1 MSKKRKIQQLKCII
15 TDYVASMIAWAAFFF
30 LRKSTEID
38 ANTNLFSTVVNDHTF
53 WTGVLLIPLFWIV
66 IYILVDDYRK
76 PFRKSRIQEI
86 GKSTIVVLIGSVILF
101 FLVILDDNVVDYR
114 GYYKYFFQLF
124 MCQFVMTITSR
135 LIVTSIT
142 LKRIR
147 EKKEG
152 FKTLMV
158 GSNGNAINTYREL
171 NKKNNLSGNLFV
183 GFVNVGEYEH
193 YSLDKELA
201 HLGDYNDIPKLIKEY
216 DIEEVIIAI
225 EQSEMSIV
233 QSIIAILEDADV
245 IIKIKPLVQ
254 DILLGAVKT
263 SGIFNVP
270 MIEITPTPMPIWQ
283 QVIKRFID
291 ILISMLA
298 IIIGL
303 PVYIFAAICVH
314 KSSPGPIFYSQ
325 ERIGIH
331 GKPFKMLKFRSMYV
345 DAENNGPQLSSK
357 DDPRITPWGKIMRKY
372 RIDELPQFFTVII
385 GKMSLVGPRPERQYY
400 IDQITQ
406 RAPYYRLLLRIKPGI
421 TSWGQVKYGY
431 AENVDE
437 MIERLPYDLL
447 YIENMSLA
455 MDLKILIYTV
465 KIVFEG
471 RGE

>member
-1 MSKKRKIQQLKCII
+1 MSKKRKIQQLKCIT

-53 WTGVLLIPLFWIV
+53 WIGVLLIPLFWIV
-66 IYILVDDYRK
+66 IYFLVDDYRK

-135 LIVTSIT
+135 LIVTSLT

-183 GFVNVGEYEH
+183 GFVNVGEYKH

-216 DIEEVIIAI
+216 EIEEVIIAI

-263 SGIFNVP
+263 SGI
-270 MIEITPTPMPIWQ
+270 
-283 QVIKRFID
+283 
-291 ILISMLA
+291 
-298 IIIGL
+298 
-303 PVYIFAAICVH
+303 
-314 KSSPGPIFYSQ
+314 
-325 ERIGIH
+325 
-331 GKPFKMLKFRSMYV
+331 
-345 DAENNGPQLSSK
+345 
-357 DDPRITPWGKIMRKY
+357 
-372 RIDELPQFFTVII
+372 
-385 GKMSLVGPRPERQYY
+385 
-400 IDQITQ
+400 
-406 RAPYYRLLLRIKPGI
+406 
-421 TSWGQVKYGY
+421 
-431 AENVDE
+431 
-437 MIERLPYDLL
+437 
-447 YIENMSLA
+447 
-455 MDLKILIYTV
+455 
-465 KIVFEG
+465 
-471 RGE
+471 